1 MRHRHKQESSRRVTR
16 LSTLTSPQTP
26 EVKFHQHFTNIFCQK
41 ITKAQLWV
49 EKRAP
54 KNTFTWKSAR
64 KMLVKLT
71 PCARVWRWRSCEGTP
86 NGTQKLK
93 NVNGMESLA
102 KYFLIS
108 WGNPFLKFW
117 THIPISATFP
127 MIQMIVKSILMIFIS
142 VAYRSMFEVDFD
154 ASVLF
159 EPNLTRLE
167 TEVTRLDSRRDATES
182 FDPICSKRR
191 RRLAMGTYRLSWVE
205 SPLQI

>member
-1 MRHRHKQESSRRVTR
+1 
-16 LSTLTSPQTP
+16 
-26 EVKFHQHFTNIFCQK
+26 
-41 ITKAQLWV
+41 
-49 EKRAP
+49 
-54 KNTFTWKSAR
+54 
-64 KMLVKLT
+64 MLVKLT